1 VKAER
6 RCIKVISS
14 TISWERSEVVNA
26 RKSEPVTEVIGL
38 EIGDSVSFSKTV
50 GESDVYLFAGITG
63 DFSPNHVNEE
73 IMKRTPYKKRI
84 AHGVLSIGFASTTS
98 TLMIEKAKA
107 TAVSAGYDRIRFIK
121 PIFIGDTV
129 TVTYTIVEIDQ
140 ERFRTLANIEV
151 RNQHEELCTVA
162 QHMLK
167 FIPERDLPTTLL
179 AKG

>member
-1 VKAER
+1 M
-6 RCIKVISS
+6 S
-14 TISWERSEVVNA
+14 TRE
-26 RKSEPVTEVIGL
+26 SEPATRVIGL

-73 IMKRTPYKKRI
+73 LMKRTPYKKRI

-98 TLMIEKAKA
+98 TLMIERAKA

-129 TVTYTIVEIDQ
+129 TVTYTIAEIDR
-140 ERFRTLANIEV
+140 ENLKTKANIEV
-151 RNQHEELCTVA
+151 TNQHGELCTIA
-162 QHMLK
+162 QHILK
-167 FIPERDLPTTLL
+167 FIV
-179 AKG
+179 